1 MYIYFRVCT
10 RARAFCLKSLIQ
22 MDARHSKTVRQ
33 VENFLQH
40 ELVVSAIVCMWPYIC
55 VIYFIIWVM
64 YTYIIL
70 DGLRSFWLNVL
81 QHSATELCV
90 ILNTS

>member
-1 MYIYFRVCT
+1 
-10 RARAFCLKSLIQ
+10 
-22 MDARHSKTVRQ
+22 
-33 VENFLQH
+33 
-40 ELVVSAIVCMWPYIC
+40 
-55 VIYFIIWVM
+55 M